1 MRRESQPTL
10 PQVLER
16 HWRGLRH
23 ETSISEYVFAAEVR
37 RHYERLVSSSARSIE
52 WSQHPDI
59 TTRMRRDAEKLNR
72 WFDDDVHARFPA
84 EAIEAFIAA
93 FPVERRFTL
102 QQELAGR
109 QGLMVWQMPQPGA
122 SADCDN
128 LGRAGKESGEAM
140 IAVAAMLDDNAIN
153 KLDRDKAENA
163 ITQINEALAVWVE
176 VRTRIEQQALGQLV
190 FIRPQAD

>member
-37 RHYERLVSSSARSIE
+37 RHYERLVPSSARSIE

-93 FPVERRFTL
+93 FPVERCFAL

-109 QGLMVWQMPQPGA
+109 QGLLAVPIPQAGD
-122 SADCDN
+122 SADAEN
-128 LGRAGKESGEAM
+128 LGRIGRETGEAIIALSRM
-140 IAVAAMLDDNAIN
+140 IEDGRIDKHDAKAAPRALREIDQAVAVLIEM
-153 KLDRDKAENA
+153 RE
-163 ITQINEALAVWVE
+163 
-176 VRTRIEQQALGQLV
+176 RIERQALGRQ
-190 FIRPQAD
+190 